1 MPRSTTG
8 RVLRREA
15 APLPWVLP
23 CLVLIVFVVLRPI
36 YVLFTT
42 ARRDLSPA
50 GVDRG
55 SAGWD
60 NFTVLWDR
68 FDVLPIIART
78 AVWVV
83 VVVAVTLLVSLPLA
97 QFLDK
102 QFPGRRI
109 VRYALIFPWAAS
121 VLMTALVFRWMLHAF
136 YGVVNRVLLDLNLI
150 DRGIDWLG
158 DSNKAMVWMMFVAVF
173 VSVPFTTYVVL
184 AGLQTIPGELHEAAA
199 IDGARPFQMWRRVT
213 LPQLRPA
220 LLVATL
226 VNIINVFNSFPII
239 WAMTQGGPAFNTST
253 TTLFMYKLAIQND
266 RLGPSAAMAI
276 VNLGLVFLVVL
287 AYLRVSRWNES

>member
-1 MPRSTTG
+1 
-8 RVLRREA
+8 VLRREA

-36 YVLFTT
+36 YALFTT
-42 ARRDLSPA
+42 ARRDLSSA

-60 NFTVLWDR
+60 NFTTLWDR
-68 FDVLPIIART
+68 FDLWPIIVRT

-83 VVVAVTLLVSLPLA
+83 VVVAVTLLISLPLA

-102 QFPGRRI
+102 QFPGRRL

-158 DSNKAMVWMMFVAVF
+158 DTNKAMVWMMFVGVF

-184 AGLQTIPGELHEAAA
+184 AGLQTVPAELHEAAA
-199 IDGARPFQMWRRVT
+199 IDGAQPFQTWWRVT

-220 LLVATL
+220 ILVATL

-239 WAMTQGGPAFNTST
+239 WAMTQGGPAFRTST
-253 TTLFMYKLAIQND
+253 TTLFMYKLAIQNN

-276 VNLGLVFLVVL
+276 VNLGLVFLVVI
-287 AYLRVSRWNES
+287 AFLRVSRWNES